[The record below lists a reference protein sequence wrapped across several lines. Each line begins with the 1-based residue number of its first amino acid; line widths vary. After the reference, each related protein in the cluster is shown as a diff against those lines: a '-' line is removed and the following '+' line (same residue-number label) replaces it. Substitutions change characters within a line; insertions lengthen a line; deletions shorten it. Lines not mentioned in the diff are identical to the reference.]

1 MGVPFVGLTGGMGA
15 GKSAALAA
23 LERLGAATVSSDEI
37 VHELLVTDEV
47 RDELV
52 ERLGPSVASGGR
64 VDRAAVAKVV
74 FQDDEKRQWLEGV
87 LWPRVGQR
95 IVEWR
100 EELDSRNP
108 PPRAAVVEVPL
119 LFEAGMEGAF
129 DATVAIVAPEHVRA
143 RRAHGR
149 KQSGLAGRASRQLSQ
164 KEKAEK
170 ADYVVRNDG
179 SLQTLEE
186 KLSELLATIGT

>member
-1 MGVPFVGLTGGMGA
+1 MGA

-37 VHELLVTDEV
+37 VHELLAGDEV
-47 RDELV
+47 RDELL
-52 ERLGPSVASGGR
+52 ERLGPSVARGGR
-64 VDRAAVAKVV
+64 VDRKAVAEIV
-74 FQDDEKRQWLEGV
+74 FKDDEKRKWLEGV

-100 EELDSRNP
+100 EELESRNP

-129 DATVAIVAPEHVRA
+129 DATVAIVAPEHLRA
-143 RRAHGR
+143 RRAHAR
-149 KQSGLAGRASRQLSQ
+149 KQSGLGGRASRQLSQ

-179 SLQTLEE
+179 SLRTLEE